1 MMDTRDCACGQ
12 TTVRDEAAR
21 WFVRLQEPAV
31 DAEQYRNF
39 EAWLNEHPQHRDE
52 FQLLQGLW
60 TAADL
65 LPAPRLKAL
74 CDTPPARRER
84 RPLLRYAVAAS
95 VVTVA
100 LGLGLFS
107 GLNHPAGYSAEFA
120 TALGERR
127 HVALPDGSVIDL
139 NSRSRLQV
147 RFEKDRRLIELTE
160 GEAMFSVEHDTSR
173 PFVVE
178 AGSGKVTVTGTRFDV
193 RRDVTQTRVAVEQ
206 GTVKVQGRHAPD
218 NEFINLTAGLGTHVD
233 AHGVVA
239 QAYAVNPAELT
250 AWRSGKLVFNNASL
264 SEVVEE
270 VSRYRDKP
278 LTVANPTVASLRL
291 TSVFKSDNTDA
302 LLKALPSILPVAV
315 RTHADGSQEIISK

>member
-12 TTVRDEAAR
+12 TTVRDDAAR

-31 DAEQYRNF
+31 SADEQQRF
-39 EAWLNEHPQHRDE
+39 DAWLNQHPQHRDE

-74 CDTPPARRER
+74 AENQPARRER

-95 VVTVA
+95 VLAVA

-107 GLNHPAGYSAEFA
+107 GLNHPGSYSAEFS
-120 TALGERR
+120 TVLGERK

-147 RFEKDRRLIELTE
+147 HYEKDRRLIELSE
-160 GEAMFSVEHDTSR
+160 GEAMFSVEHDSSR

-178 AGSGKVTVTGTRFDV
+178 AGSGKITVTGTRFDV

-206 GTVKVQGRHAPD
+206 GTVKVQGHDAPD

-233 AHGVVA
+233 AQGKVA
-239 QAYAVNPAELT
+239 AAYAVNPAELT
-250 AWRSGKLVFNNASL
+250 AWRGGKLVFNNARL
-264 SEVVEE
+264 SEVAAE
-270 VSRYRDKP
+270 VSRYREQP
-278 LTVANPTVASLRL
+278 LTVSNPGVANLRL

-302 LLKALPSILPVAV
+302 LLKALPNILPVAI
-315 RTHADGSQEIISK
+315 RTLADGSQEIISK